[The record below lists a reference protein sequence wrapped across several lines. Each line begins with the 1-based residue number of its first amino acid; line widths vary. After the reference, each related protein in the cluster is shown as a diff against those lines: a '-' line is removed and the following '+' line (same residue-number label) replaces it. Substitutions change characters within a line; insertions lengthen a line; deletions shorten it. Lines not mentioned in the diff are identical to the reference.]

1 MVSNRIDVRRQV
13 AQANNT
19 ATSILAQ
26 VSEFKQQVADMRT
39 AHQRSLL
46 SQIAEQTETT
56 SASEPSSALEPSV
69 FDWF

>member
-1 MVSNRIDVRRQV
+1 
-13 AQANNT
+13 
-19 ATSILAQ
+19 
-26 VSEFKQQVADMRT
+26 MRT

-56 SASEPSSALEPSV
+56 SASEPSSTLEPSV